1 MENNEVG
8 ITVVGTVLI
17 AAALITAILLFLYV
31 KNQAES
37 GK

>member
-8 ITVVGTVLI
+8 ITVVGAVLI
-17 AAALITAILLFLYV
+17 AAAILAAILLFSYL
-31 KNQAES
+31 KDQAEP

>member
-8 ITVVGTVLI
+8 ITVVGVALI